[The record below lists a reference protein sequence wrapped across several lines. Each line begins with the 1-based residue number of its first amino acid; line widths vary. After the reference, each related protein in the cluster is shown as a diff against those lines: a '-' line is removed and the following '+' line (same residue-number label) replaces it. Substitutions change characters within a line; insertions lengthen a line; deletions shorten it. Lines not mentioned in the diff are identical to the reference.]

1 MPESPKEFKHL
12 FAEDP
17 FGLLAPR
24 PAKNAKLEN
33 ASLLASFEE
42 ITAFVEREG
51 RVPADTATDILEYQ
65 LFKRLDAIRCSPD
78 KVKILRPYDFKS
90 LLRGQPEASLADVLK
105 DDVHGLLKPHD
116 DDSITKLRFVKK
128 SERINPIYLS
138 RRRNCKDFDK
148 YQQAFNLVHADL
160 ASRRRRLV
168 SFSAT
173 AVQPGCFYVLGGL
186 LFYLES
192 VQADSTTLDFK
203 SGPRDRFDGRTRC
216 IFENST
222 ESDMLF
228 RSLVKAMQVDGY
240 LISEIEEVPN
250 LPTGLS
256 SDDQLGG
263 YIYVLKTLNE
273 QFRRMEDLYKI
284 GHTTTTV
291 AERIKNAKEQATYLF
306 SEVEVFATFRVA
318 NVSSVAVERALHV
331 FFDFVRLDVEIK
343 IPNESDATYKPREWF
358 NVRFPVIEEAIGLIL
373 AGKDSQYIYD
383 PRVSAIIKRPV

>member
-1 MPESPKEFKHL
+1 
-12 FAEDP
+12 
-17 FGLLAPR
+17 
-24 PAKNAKLEN
+24 
-33 ASLLASFEE
+33 
-42 ITAFVEREG
+42 
-51 RVPADTATDILEYQ
+51 
-65 LFKRLDAIRCSPD
+65 
-78 KVKILRPYDFKS
+78 
-90 LLRGQPEASLADVLK
+90 
-105 DDVHGLLKPHD
+105 LKPHD

-128 SERINPIYLS
+128 SERINPVYLS

-148 YQQAFNLVHADL
+148 YRQAFDLVHADL

-173 AVQPGCFYVLGGL
+173 SVQPGCFYVLGGV

-192 VQADSTTLDFK
+192 VQADSTTVDFK
-203 SGPRDRFDGRTRC
+203 SGSRDRYDGRTRC

-222 ESDMLF
+222 ESDMLL
-228 RSLVKAMQVDGY
+228 RSLVKAMQVEGY
-240 LISEIEEVPN
+240 SISDIEEVSD

-256 SDDQLGG
+256 PDDQLGG

-273 QFRRMEDLYKI
+273 QFKGMEDLYKI

-318 NVSSVAVERALHV
+318 NVSSVTVEKALHA

-343 IPNESDATYKPREWF
+343 ISNESDATYKPREWF
-358 NVRFPVIEEAIGLIL
+358 NVRFPVIDEAIGLIL

>member
-1 MPESPKEFKHL
+1 MPENPEQFKHL

-24 PAKNAKLEN
+24 PAKNTKAEH

-42 ITAFVEREG
+42 ITAFFEREG
-51 RVPADTATDILEYQ
+51 RVPSDTAADILEYQ
-65 LFKRLDAIRCSPD
+65 LFKRLDAIRSSPD
-78 KVKILRPYDFKS
+78 KVKILKPYDLKS
-90 LLRGQPEASLADVLK
+90 LLRGQPEATLADVIK

-128 SERINPIYLS
+128 SERINPVYLS

-148 YQQAFNLVHADL
+148 YRQAFDLVHADL

-173 AVQPGCFYVLGGL
+173 SVQPGCFYVLGGL

-192 VQADSTTLDFK
+192 VQADSTTVDFK
-203 SGPRDRFDGRTRC
+203 SGSRDRYDGRTRC

-222 ESDMLF
+222 ESDMLL
-228 RSLVKAMQVDGY
+228 RSLVKAMQVEGY
-240 LISEIEEVPN
+240 SISDIEEVSD

-256 SDDQLGG
+256 PDDQLGG

-273 QFRRMEDLYKI
+273 QFKGMEDLYKI

-318 NVSSVAVERALHV
+318 NVSSVTVEKALHA
-331 FFDFVRLDVEIK
+331 FFDYVRLDVEIE
-343 IPNESDATYKPREWF
+343 IPNESDSTYRPREWF